1 MSDTGSQGNPDVSN
15 WPQMSLNKSKWAQMT
30 LNKPKLPQMSLKQ
43 PQSGQGFVK
52 YLPVMHAS
60 VRDMLRI
67 LKRCKNNDQKALLW
81 LIFVTLLR
89 YAL

>member
-1 MSDTGSQGNPDVSN
+1 
-15 WPQMSLNKSKWAQMT
+15 
-30 LNKPKLPQMSLKQ
+30 MSLKQ

-67 LKRCKNNDQKALLW
+67 LKQFKNNQKVLLW
-81 LIFVTLLR
+81 PIFVTLLR
-89 YAL
+89 HAL

>member
-1 MSDTGSQGNPDVSN
+1 
-15 WPQMSLNKSKWAQMT
+15 
-30 LNKPKLPQMSLKQ
+30 MSLKQ

-67 LKRCKNNDQKALLW
+67 LKQCKNNNQKALLW
-81 LIFVTLLR
+81 PIFITLLR
-89 YAL
+89 HAQ